1 MFKNFHI
8 LGFLLSSHA
17 IYMPDVSEEDLQS
30 ALNLLSSGVTDPI
43 YDITK
48 FNRRMGAIWEI
59 FEMLTI
65 SRSGRFEITE
75 TLISEAVMVENP
87 QNSQNSKRKKI
98 RGEER
103 KRKEKKL
110 TTEQGAVVVQKSVI
124 IEEAVTVQEDNEEIV
139 KVGSKEAEE
148 TEEMSKA
155 SSDKKE
161 RPANKEKHAGK
172 KAGDVKKAED
182 KKKTP
187 ANKEKHPS
195 KKAEAVTG
203 DVVWVNSVSYGWW
216 PGCKLSQNGHYYTV
230 KLLALDLEKP
240 VNACDEDLKAF
251 GVDKK
256 DEIKMTKGKSR
267 ELKTILKQALAT
279 AVNMLKK

>member
-1 MFKNFHI
+1 M
-8 LGFLLSSHA
+8 SSHA

-216 PGCKLSQNGHYYTV
+216 PGTV

>member
-1 MFKNFHI
+1 
-8 LGFLLSSHA
+8 
-17 IYMPDVSEEDLQS
+17 
-30 ALNLLSSGVTDPI
+30 
-43 YDITK
+43 
-48 FNRRMGAIWEI
+48 MGAIWEI
-59 FEMLTI
+59 FEMLTV
-65 SRSGRFEITE
+65 SRSGRFEMGE
-75 TLISEAVMVENP
+75 TVMVENP

-139 KVGSKEAEE
+139 KVGSKAA
-148 TEEMSKA
+148 EEMSKA

-161 RPANKEKHAGK
+161 R
-172 KAGDVKKAED
+172 
-182 KKKTP
+182 P

-216 PGCKLSQNGHYYTV
+216 PGCKLSQNGPYYTV